1 MWWIGCSHPS
11 LNRPV
16 PVIRATAFLLFQVIS
31 LAVWGLLFLL
41 IGPFLPYTPRYR
53 FAMQWS
59 AMNVWAA
66 RVLLGI
72 RHRVIGTENL
82 PNGPAILLSK
92 HESAWETLFYP
103 TFFRKPL
110 CFVLKRE
117 LLRIPFFG
125 WALMLLRMIAIDRS
139 KGQLAFEKMVKQSED
154 VLMRQGRWMVLFPEG
169 TRVRPGR
176 HLRFKT
182 GGARLA
188 IASKT
193 PVVPIAMNSGDV
205 WPRQSFIKK
214 PGVITVSIGPALL
227 PESEDPTTLMAK
239 VETWINEEM
248 QRISPARRP
257 KGSA

>member
-1 MWWIGCSHPS
+1 MAA
-11 LNRPV
+11 
-16 PVIRATAFLLFQVIS
+16 IRAALYLLFQAVSLAIWGTLFLLFG
-31 LAVWGLLFLL
+31 GLM
-41 IGPFLPYTPRYR
+41 PYRTRYW
-53 FAMQWS
+53 FAMRWP

-72 RHRVIGTENL
+72 RYRVIGTEHL
-82 PNGPAILLSK
+82 PDGPAILLSK

-103 TFFRKPL
+103 SYFSKPL

-125 WALMLLRMIAIDRS
+125 WALVLLRMIAIDRS
-139 KGQLAFEKMVKQSED
+139 KGQLAFEKMLAQSED
-154 VLMRQGRWMVLFPEG
+154 VLHRQERWIVLFPEG
-169 TRVRPGR
+169 TRVLPGKKV
-176 HLRFKT
+176 RFKT

-188 IASKT
+188 IASGT

-205 WPRQSFIKK
+205 WPRKSFIKK
-214 PGVITVSIGPALL
+214 PGLITVSIGPALL

-239 VETWINEEM
+239 VESWIEEEM
-248 QRISPARRP
+248 HRIRSDRPA